1 MENIINQI
9 LYVYNEKKSIQG
21 TRKKIGCS
29 WNRVVKV
36 LSSNGIIINDTH
48 KIILRLHKEGYTPE
62 QVTETTKLNIK
73 TVKSYLPT
81 VRPYYG
87 IDLSANAKRIRK
99 CREKKKGNDEYGN
112 NGIKKTVCGK

>member
-1 MENIINQI
+1 M
-9 LYVYNEKKSIQG
+9 LY
-21 TRKKIGCS
+21 
-29 WNRVVKV
+29 
-36 LSSNGIIINDTH
+36 SNGIIINNTH
-48 KIILRLHKEGYTPE
+48 KNILELQKNGYTPE
-62 QVTETTKLNIK
+62 QVSETTKLNIK

-112 NGIKKTVCGK
+112 

>member
-1 MENIINQI
+1 MKNIIDRI
-9 LYVYNEKKSIQG
+9 LYTYNETKSIQG
-21 TRKKIGCS
+21 TRKKVGCS

-36 LSSNGIIINDTH
+36 LSSNGITINDTH
-48 KIILRLHKEGYTPE
+48 KIILKMHNEGYKPE
-62 QVTETTKLNIK
+62 QISEVTHLNIK

-99 CREKKKGNDEYGN
+99 CREKKK
-112 NGIKKTVCGK
+112 